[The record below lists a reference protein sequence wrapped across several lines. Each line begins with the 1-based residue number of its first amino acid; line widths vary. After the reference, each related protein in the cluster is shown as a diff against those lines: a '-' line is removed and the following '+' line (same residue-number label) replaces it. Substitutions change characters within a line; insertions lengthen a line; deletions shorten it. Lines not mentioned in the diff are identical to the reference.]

1 MGGDMKNGLFIAV
14 GMVLLL
20 GVGLGAA
27 CKSSD
32 TATKNRVS
40 GLETQVAQSNTASA
54 QSADMASVLTALAS
68 AQIHEFTTSVDAGT
82 LPAGESD
89 GIQRALAAVA
99 AVQWPS
105 ELKSQADD
113 LKSKLTALL
122 NVLGT
127 DDINQI
133 KGPADA
139 AHELNDSFPGAVYGY
154 LATQLHLPTPVGS
167 SGGTTTPGAGSTPG
181 SSSATPTAVH

>member
-1 MGGDMKNGLFIAV
+1 MKKGLFIAV
-14 GMVLLL
+14 GMVMLLA
-20 GVGLGAA
+20 VGLGAA

-40 GLETQVAQSNTASA
+40 ALETQVAQGNPAYQNSDIAA
-54 QSADMASVLTALAS
+54 AVTALA
-68 AQIHEFTTSVDAGT
+68 AANIHEFATAVDAGT
-82 LPAGESD
+82 LTAGESD

-139 AHELNDSFPGAVYGY
+139 GLKFND
-154 LATQLHLPTPVGS
+154 
-167 SGGTTTPGAGSTPG
+167 
-181 SSSATPTAVH
+181 